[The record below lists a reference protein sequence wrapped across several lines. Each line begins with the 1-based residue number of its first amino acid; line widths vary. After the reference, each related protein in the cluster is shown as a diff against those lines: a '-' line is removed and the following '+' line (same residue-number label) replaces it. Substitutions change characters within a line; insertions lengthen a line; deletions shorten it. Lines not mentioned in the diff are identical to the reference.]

1 MNIDPRT
8 VVFINIVGCLLM
20 SGGLWFA
27 ASGYFQRLR
36 FVKDW
41 SIATLLQAL
50 GWVVMGALRGVIP
63 EWISISAGNSLI
75 LLSLVYSNN
84 IILSMFDRKP
94 MWKSGIFSVIL
105 VFVLLA
111 LHQFSD
117 ISPKY
122 RISLISF
129 AAAIQLIVSSKTI
142 LSANRKGRIS
152 SHFAAFFYL
161 ACGIFLIL
169 RFLYYTFADV
179 SVSQIAFGK
188 GPIQDIT
195 YLFFY
200 VTSVMMTFG
209 FLMMCI
215 DIFIKR
221 QEESEQKYRLLA
233 ENTSDVIWVLN
244 YDDQQYIY
252 VSPSVINITGFTSEE
267 VLNHSLQDTLTPTS
281 FKKVMEVLPIRV
293 KEFKETGERIPFSDE
308 VEQYCKD
315 GSTIW
320 IEANTVF
327 QWNPNGSINI
337 LGVSRDIDNR
347 KKTEL
352 EKNKIFSE
360 LQLLN
365 YTKDKFFSIIAH
377 DLKGPIGG
385 MSTFAG
391 MILEDL
397 DTRPLKRTK
406 NDLSIL
412 FQSSGEIY
420 NLLENL
426 LTWARSQTGEIAFF
440 PENISLYRTIESS
453 IASISFSIQNKSIVI
468 KNFVDPNTAAYADE
482 KMIETIF
489 RNLISNA
496 VKYSHPG
503 GEIQLSSISIENDI
517 QVCITDYG
525 IGINEEIRKKLFH
538 IDAKQTSMPGTLGE
552 RGTALGLILCKE
564 FTEKHGGSIRVE
576 SELGKG
582 SRFYI
587 TLPKESS
594 VPIRVQL

>member
-1 MNIDPRT
+1 
-8 VVFINIVGCLLM
+8 M

-27 ASGYFQRLR
+27 ARGYFQKLR

-41 SIATLLQAL
+41 SIATLLQAF
-50 GWVVMGALRGVIP
+50 GWIVMGALRGVIP
-63 EWISISAGNSLI
+63 DWVSIGAGNSII

-84 IILSMFDRKP
+84 VILSMFDRKP

-105 VFVLLA
+105 VFVLLVF
-111 LHQFSD
+111 HHFSD
-117 ISPKY
+117 FAPKY

-129 AAAIQLIVSSKTI
+129 AAGLQLTLSSQAILA
-142 LSANRKGRIS
+142 ANRKSRLS
-152 SHFAAFFYL
+152 SRFTAFFYL
-161 ACGIFLIL
+161 SCGIFLFL
-169 RFLYYTFADV
+169 RSLYYTFADV

-200 VTSVMMTFG
+200 ITSVMMTFG

-215 DIFIKR
+215 DIFIKGK
-221 QEESEQKYRLLA
+221 EESEQKYRLLA
-233 ENTSDVIWVLN
+233 ENTTDVIWVLN
-244 YDDQQYIY
+244 FEEQKYLY
-252 VSPSVINITGFTSEE
+252 VSPSIFNITGFRAEE
-267 VLNHSLQDTLTPTS
+267 VIHHKLKDSLTPKS
-281 FKKVMEVLPIRV
+281 LKYIMEVLPVRIR
-293 KEFKETGERIPFSDE
+293 EFKETGERKPFSDE

-327 QWNPNGSINI
+327 QWNPDGSINI
-337 LGVSRDIDNR
+337 LGVSRNIDQR
-347 KKTEL
+347 KKAEI
-352 EKNKIFSE
+352 EKDNFYSE

-365 YTKDKFFSIIAH
+365 HTKDKFFSIIAH

-385 MSTFAG
+385 MNTFAG

-412 FQSSGEIY
+412 FQSSGEVY
-420 NLLENL
+420 VLLENL

-440 PENISLYRTIESS
+440 PEDISIYRSIESS
-453 IASISFSIQNKSIVI
+453 IASASFSIQNKSITM
-468 KNFVDPNTAAYADE
+468 KNCVDPNSMVYADE
-482 KMIETIF
+482 KMVDTIF
-489 RNLISNA
+489 RNFISNA
-496 VKYSHPG
+496 IKYSHPG
-503 GEIQLSSISIENDI
+503 DEIQISSESIGDDI
-517 QVCITDYG
+517 QICITDFG
-525 IGINEEIRKKLFH
+525 IGITEEIRNKLFR

-564 FTEKHGGSIRVE
+564 FIEKHGGSIRVE

-582 SRFYI
+582 SQFYF
-587 TLPKESS
+587 TLPKKSS
-594 VPIRVQL
+594 VAIRVPL

>member
-1 MNIDPRT
+1 
-8 VVFINIVGCLLM
+8 M

-27 ASGYFQRLR
+27 ARGYFQKLR

-41 SIATLLQAL
+41 SIATLLQAF

-63 EWISISAGNSLI
+63 DWLSISAGNSLI
-75 LLSLVYSNN
+75 LLSLVYYNN
-84 IILSMFDRKP
+84 IILSMFNRKQ
-94 MWKSGIFSVIL
+94 MWKSGIFSVVL
-105 VFVLLA
+105 VFILLVF
-111 LHQFSD
+111 HHFSD
-117 ISPKY
+117 FAPKY

-129 AAAIQLIVSSKTI
+129 AAGLQLLLSGKTI
-142 LSANRKGRIS
+142 LGANQKARLS
-152 SHFAAFFYL
+152 SWFTAVFYL
-161 ACGIFLIL
+161 ACGIFLFL

-215 DIFIKR
+215 DIFIKS

-233 ENTSDVIWVLN
+233 ENTTDVIWVLN
-244 YDDQQYIY
+244 LDEKKYLY
-252 VSPSVINITGFTSEE
+252 VSPSVVNITGYTSEE
-267 VLNHSLQDTLTPTS
+267 AIKYSLEDTLTPTS
-281 FKKVMEVLPIRV
+281 FKYIMDVLQIRIQ
-293 KEFKETGERIPFSDE
+293 EFKETGERKPFSDE
-308 VEQYCKD
+308 VEQYCKN

-337 LGVSRDIDNR
+337 LGVSRNIDKR
-347 KKTEL
+347 KRAEV
-352 EKNKIFSE
+352 EKDKFYSE

-365 YTKDKFFSIIAH
+365 YTKDRFFSIIAH

-385 MSTFAG
+385 MNTFAG

-420 NLLENL
+420 VLLENL

-440 PENISLYRTIESS
+440 PEDISLYRSIESS
-453 IASISFSIQNKSIVI
+453 IASVSFSIQNKSILV
-468 KNFVDPNTAAYADE
+468 KNFVDSKSMVYADE
-482 KMIETIF
+482 KMIETIL

-503 GEIQLSSISIENDI
+503 GDIQISAKSIDDDFEICIADFGTGITAEIQN
-517 QVCITDYG
+517 
-525 IGINEEIRKKLFH
+525 KLFR
-538 IDAKQTSMPGTLGE
+538 IDAKQTSMPGTIGE

-564 FTEKHGGSIRVE
+564 FVEKHGGCIRVE
-576 SELGKG
+576 SEVGKG
-582 SRFYI
+582 SKFYF
-587 TLPKESS
+587 TLPKKSS
-594 VPIRVQL
+594 VLIRV

>member
-8 VVFINIVGCLLM
+8 VVFINIIGCLLM

-27 ASGYFQRLR
+27 ARGYFQKLR

-41 SIATLLQAL
+41 SIATLLQAF
-50 GWVVMGALRGVIP
+50 GWVVMGALRGIIP
-63 EWISISAGNSLI
+63 DWISISAGNSLI

-84 IILSMFDRKP
+84 IIHSMFDRKP
-94 MWKSGIFSVIL
+94 MWKSGIFSVLL
-105 VFVLLA
+105 VFVLLV

-117 ISPKY
+117 FSPKY

-129 AAAIQLIVSSKTI
+129 AAGIQLILSSNAI
-142 LSANRKGRIS
+142 LAANRKSHLS
-152 SHFAAFFYL
+152 SRFSAYFYL
-161 ACGIFLIL
+161 SCGIFLFL
-169 RFLYYTFADV
+169 RCLYYTFADV

-215 DIFIKR
+215 DIFIKG

-233 ENTSDVIWVLN
+233 ENTTDVIWVLN
-244 YDDQQYIY
+244 FDQQKYLY
-252 VSPSVINITGFTSEE
+252 VSPSVFNITGFTSEE
-267 VLNHSLQDTLTPTS
+267 VIHHSLEDSLTPSSLS
-281 FKKVMEVLPIRV
+281 FIMEVLPMRIQ
-293 KEFKETGERIPFSDE
+293 EFKETGERIPFSDE

-327 QWNPNGSINI
+327 QWNPNGTVNI
-337 LGVSRDIDNR
+337 LGVSRNIDKR
-347 KKTEL
+347 KKAEI
-352 EKNKIFSE
+352 EKDEFYSE

-365 YTKDKFFSIIAH
+365 RTKDKFFSIIAH

-385 MSTFAG
+385 MNTFAG

-412 FQSSGEIY
+412 FQSSGEVFI
-420 NLLENL
+420 LLENL

-440 PENISLYRTIESS
+440 PEDISLYRSIESS
-453 IASISFSIQNKSIVI
+453 IASASFSIQNKSITLN
-468 KNFVDPNTAAYADE
+468 NFVDPNAMVYADE
-482 KMIETIF
+482 KMLDTIF
-489 RNLISNA
+489 RNFISNA
-496 VKYSHPG
+496 IKYSHPG
-503 GEIQLSSISIENDI
+503 GEIRISSESIGHDI
-517 QVCITDYG
+517 QICIADFGTG
-525 IGINEEIRKKLFH
+525 ITEEIRKNLFR
-538 IDAKQTSMPGTLGE
+538 IDAKQSSMPGTLGE

-564 FTEKHGGSIRVE
+564 FIEKHGGNIRVE
-576 SELGKG
+576 SEIGKG
-582 SRFYI
+582 SQFYF

-594 VPIRVQL
+594 VPIRV

>member
-1 MNIDPRT
+1 
-8 VVFINIVGCLLM
+8 M

-27 ASGYFQRLR
+27 ARGYFQKLR

-41 SIATLLQAL
+41 SVATLLQAL

-63 EWISISAGNSLI
+63 DWVSISAGNSLI

-84 IILSMFDRKP
+84 IILLMFNRRQ
-94 MWKSGIFSVIL
+94 MWKSGIFSVAL
-105 VFVLLA
+105 VFILLVF
-111 LHQFSD
+111 HHFSD
-117 ISPKY
+117 IPPKY

-129 AAAIQLIVSSKTI
+129 AASLQLLISGKTI
-142 LSANRKGRIS
+142 LGANQKARLS
-152 SHFAAFFYL
+152 SWFTAVFYL
-161 ACGIFLIL
+161 ACGIFLFL

-215 DIFIKR
+215 DIFIKS
-221 QEESEQKYRLLA
+221 QEESEQKYKLLA
-233 ENTSDVIWVLN
+233 ENTTDVIWVLN
-244 YDDQQYIY
+244 FDEKKYLY
-252 VSPSVINITGFTSEE
+252 VSPSVVNITGYTSEE
-267 VLNHSLQDTLTPTS
+267 AIKHSLEDTLTPTS
-281 FKKVMEVLPIRV
+281 TKKILDTLQIRIQ
-293 KEFKETGERIPFSDE
+293 EFKETGERKPFSDE

-337 LGVSRDIDNR
+337 LGVSRNIDKR
-347 KKTEL
+347 KRAEV
-352 EKNKIFSE
+352 EKDKFYSE

-365 YTKDKFFSIIAH
+365 HTKDRFFSIIAH

-385 MSTFAG
+385 MNTFAG

-420 NLLENL
+420 VLLENL

-440 PENISLYRTIESS
+440 PEEISLFRSIESA
-453 IASISFSIQNKSIVI
+453 IASVSFSIQNKSIVV
-468 KNFVDPNTAAYADE
+468 KNSVDPNSMVYADE
-482 KMIETIF
+482 KMIETIL

-503 GEIQLSSISIENDI
+503 GDIQISSESIGDDFEICISDFGTGITAEIQN
-517 QVCITDYG
+517 
-525 IGINEEIRKKLFH
+525 KLFR
-538 IDAKQTSMPGTLGE
+538 IDAKQTSMPGTIGE

-564 FTEKHGGSIRVE
+564 FVEKHGGSIRVE
-576 SELGKG
+576 SEVGKG
-582 SRFYI
+582 SKFYF

-594 VPIRVQL
+594 VLIRV

>member
-8 VVFINIVGCLLM
+8 VVFINIIGCLLM

-27 ASGYFQRLR
+27 ARGYFQRLR

-50 GWVVMGALRGVIP
+50 GWIVMGALRGVIP
-63 EWISISAGNSLI
+63 DWVSISAGNSLI

-84 IILSMFDRKP
+84 IILSMFEKKP

-105 VFVLLA
+105 VFVLLV

-117 ISPKY
+117 VAPKY

-129 AAAIQLIVSSKTI
+129 AAGLQLTLSSNTI
-142 LSANRKGRIS
+142 LSANRKSLLS
-152 SHFAAFFYL
+152 SRFTAIFYL
-161 ACGIFLIL
+161 SCGIFLFL
-169 RFLYYTFADV
+169 RSFYYTFADV

-215 DIFIKR
+215 DIFIKG

-233 ENTSDVIWVLN
+233 ENTTDAIWVLN
-244 YDDQQYIY
+244 FDEKKYLY
-252 VSPSVINITGFTSEE
+252 VSPSIFNITGFTSEE
-267 VLNHSLQDTLTPTS
+267 TILHSLQESLTSTS
-281 FKKVMEVLPIRV
+281 LKYIMEILQIRID
-293 KEFKETGERIPFSDE
+293 EFKETGERKPYSDE
-308 VEQYCKD
+308 VEQICKD

-327 QWNPNGSINI
+327 QWNPNGTINI
-337 LGVSRDIDNR
+337 LGVSRNIDKR
-347 KKTEL
+347 KKAEI
-352 EKNKIFSE
+352 EKNKFYFE

-385 MSTFAG
+385 MNTFAG

-397 DTRPLKRTK
+397 DSRPLKRIK

-412 FQSSGEIY
+412 FQSSGEVYI
-420 NLLENL
+420 LLENL

-440 PENISLYRTIESS
+440 PEEISLYRSVESS
-453 IASISFSIQNKSIVI
+453 IASASFSIQNKSMIM
-468 KNFVDPNTAAYADE
+468 KNFVDPNSKVYADE
-482 KMIETIF
+482 KMIEAIL

-503 GEIQLSSISIENDI
+503 GEIQISSESIGDDLQI
-517 QVCITDYG
+517 CIADFGTG
-525 IGINEEIRKKLFH
+525 ITEEIRNKLFR
-538 IDAKQTSMPGTLGE
+538 IDAKQSSMPGTIGE

-564 FTEKHGGSIRVE
+564 FIEKHGGSIRVE

-582 SRFYI
+582 SRFYF

-594 VPIRVQL
+594 VPIQV

>member
-8 VVFINIVGCLLM
+8 VVFINIIGCLLM

-27 ASGYFQRLR
+27 ARGYFQRLR

-41 SIATLLQAL
+41 SMATLIQAL
-50 GWVVMGALRGVIP
+50 GWIVMGALRGIIP
-63 EWISISAGNSLI
+63 DWISISIGNTLI

-84 IILSMFDRKP
+84 IILVMFDKKP
-94 MWKSGIFSVIL
+94 MWKLGTLSVIVTL
-105 VFVLLA
+105 ILLI

-117 ISPKY
+117 FAPKY
-122 RISLISF
+122 RISIISF
-129 AAAIQLIVSSKTI
+129 ASSLPLLLSSKTI
-142 LSANRKGRIS
+142 LGANRQARLS
-152 SHFAAFFYL
+152 SRFAAFFFL
-161 ACGIFLIL
+161 SCGIFLFI
-169 RFLYYTFADV
+169 RFLYYTFFEV
-179 SVSQIAFGK
+179 SVAQIAFGK

-215 DIFIKR
+215 DIFIKDK
-221 QEESEQKYRLLA
+221 EESEQKYRLLA
-233 ENTSDVIWVLN
+233 ENTTDVIWVLN
-244 YDDQQYIY
+244 YDEQKYLY
-252 VSPSVINITGFTSEE
+252 VSPSVINITGFSSEE
-267 VLNHSLQDTLTPTS
+267 VITHTLQDSLTSASLQY
-281 FKKVMEVLPIRV
+281 VWEVLPKRIQ
-293 KEFKETGERIPFSDE
+293 EFKETGERIPFSDE

-315 GSTIW
+315 GSTKW

-327 QWNPNGSINI
+327 QWNPNGTINI
-337 LGVSRDIDNR
+337 LGVSRNIDKR
-347 KKTEL
+347 KKAEI
-352 EKNKIFSE
+352 EKDKFYSE

-365 YTKDKFFSIIAH
+365 HTKDKFFSIIAH

-385 MSTFAG
+385 MNTFAG

-412 FQSSGEIY
+412 FQSSGEVY
-420 NLLENL
+420 VLLENL
-426 LTWARSQTGEIAFF
+426 LTWARAQTGEISFF
-440 PENISLYRTIESS
+440 PESISLFRSIESS
-453 IASISFSIQNKSIVI
+453 IASASFSIQNKSIVV
-468 KNFVDPNTAAYADE
+468 KNSLDPNVSVYADE
-482 KMIETIF
+482 KMVETIL

-503 GEIQLSSISIENDI
+503 GEIRISSETIMDDVQIVIEDFG
-517 QVCITDYG
+517 TG
-525 IGINEEIRKKLFH
+525 MTEEIKNNLFR
-538 IDAKQTSMPGTLGE
+538 IDAKQKSMPGTIGE

-564 FTEKHGGSIRVE
+564 FIEKHGGSIHVE
-576 SELGKG
+576 SYLGKG
-582 SRFYI
+582 SRFYF

-594 VPIRVQL
+594 VLIRG

>member
-8 VVFINIVGCLLM
+8 VVFINIIGCLLM

-27 ASGYFQRLR
+27 ARGYFQRLR

-41 SIATLLQAL
+41 SIATLIQAL
-50 GWVVMGALRGVIP
+50 GWIVMGALRGIIP
-63 EWISISAGNSLI
+63 DWVSVSLGNTLI

-84 IILSMFDRKP
+84 IILVMFDKKP
-94 MWKSGIFSVIL
+94 MWRFGSFSVIAVFILL
-105 VFVLLA
+105 VA
-111 LHQFSD
+111 HQFSD
-117 ISPKY
+117 FAPKY
-122 RISLISF
+122 RISVISF
-129 AAAIQLIVSSKTI
+129 ASSLQLILSSRTI
-142 LSANRKGRIS
+142 FAANRNARLS
-152 SHFAAFFYL
+152 SRFAAFFFL
-161 ACGIFLIL
+161 AGGIFLFL
-169 RFLYYTFADV
+169 RFIYYTVADV

-215 DIFIKR
+215 DIFIKG

-233 ENTSDVIWVLN
+233 ENTTDVIWVLN
-244 YDDQQYIY
+244 FDEQKYLY

-267 VLNHSLQDTLTPTS
+267 VITHSLQDSLTPS
-281 FKKVMEVLPIRV
+281 SLEYIKNVLPKRIQ
-293 KEFKETGERIPFSDE
+293 EFKNTGDRLPFSDE
-308 VEQYCKD
+308 IEQYCKN
-315 GSTIW
+315 GSTKW

-327 QWNPNGSINI
+327 QWNPNGTINI
-337 LGVSRDIDNR
+337 LGVSRDIDTR
-347 KKTEL
+347 KKAEI
-352 EKNKIFSE
+352 EKDKFYSQ

-365 YTKDKFFSIIAH
+365 LTKDKFFSIIAH

-385 MSTFAG
+385 MNTFAG

-412 FQSSGEIY
+412 FQSSGEVY
-420 NLLENL
+420 VLLENL
-426 LTWARSQTGEIAFF
+426 LTWARSQTGEISFF
-440 PENISLYRTIESS
+440 PEDVSLYRSIESS
-453 IASISFSIQNKSIVI
+453 IASVSFSIQNKSIIV
-468 KNFVDPNTAAYADE
+468 KNSVDPLVMVYADE
-482 KMIETIF
+482 KMLETIF

-503 GEIQLSSISIENDI
+503 SEIRISAEPIIDDIEISVEDFG
-517 QVCITDYG
+517 TG
-525 IGINEEIRKKLFH
+525 MTEEIKNYLFR
-538 IDAKQTSMPGTLGE
+538 IDAKQKSMPGTLGE

-564 FTEKHGGSIRVE
+564 FIEKHGGSIHVE
-576 SELGKG
+576 SNLGKG
-582 SRFYI
+582 SRFHF

-594 VPIRVQL
+594 VLIR

>member
-27 ASGYFQRLR
+27 ARGYFQRLR

-63 EWISISAGNSLI
+63 DWISISAGNSLI

-84 IILSMFDRKP
+84 IILSMFDRKT
-94 MWKSGIFSVIL
+94 MWKSGLFSVVL
-105 VFVLLA
+105 VFVLLVF
-111 LHQFSD
+111 HQFSD
-117 ISPKY
+117 FAPKY

-129 AAAIQLIVSSKTI
+129 AASIQLILSSKTI
-142 LSANRKGRIS
+142 LAANRKARLS

-161 ACGIFLIL
+161 ACGIFLFF
-169 RFLYYTFADV
+169 RFIYYTFADV

-188 GPIQDIT
+188 GPIQDFT

-215 DIFIKR
+215 DIFIKG

-244 YDDQQYIY
+244 YDDQKYIY
-252 VSPSVINITGFTSEE
+252 VSPSIVNITGFTSGEAA
-267 VLNHSLQDTLTPTS
+267 LHSVQESFTPTS
-281 FKKVMEVLPIRV
+281 FKYIMDVLPNRIQ
-293 KEFKETGERIPFSDE
+293 EFRKTGERKPFSDE

-327 QWNPNGSINI
+327 QWNPNGSISI
-337 LGVSRDIDNR
+337 LGVSRNIDKR
-347 KKTEL
+347 KKAEI
-352 EKNKIFSE
+352 EKDKFFSQ

-365 YTKDKFFSIIAH
+365 HTKDKFFSIIAH

-385 MSTFAG
+385 MNTFAG

-426 LTWARSQTGEIAFF
+426 LTWARSQTGEVSFF
-440 PENISLYRTIESS
+440 PEHISLYRSIESA
-453 IASISFSIQNKSIVI
+453 IASVSFSIQNKSII
-468 KNFVDPNTAAYADE
+468 AKNSVDPKTTAYADE
-482 KMIETIF
+482 KMIETIL

-496 VKYSHPG
+496 VKYSQPG
-503 GEIQLSSISIENDI
+503 GEIRISAESIDNDI
-517 QVCITDYG
+517 QICITDFG
-525 IGINEEIRKKLFH
+525 IGINEEIRKKLFR
-538 IDAKQTSMPGTLGE
+538 IDAKQTSMPGTIGE

-564 FTEKHGGSIRVE
+564 FIEKHGGSIRVE

-582 SRFYI
+582 SQFYI
-587 TLPKESS
+587 TLPRESS

>member
-8 VVFINIVGCLLM
+8 VVFINIIGCLLM

-27 ASGYFQRLR
+27 ARGYFQKLR

-41 SIATLLQAL
+41 SVATLLQAL

-63 EWISISAGNSLI
+63 DWVSISAGNSLI

-84 IILSMFDRKP
+84 IILLMFNRRQ
-94 MWKSGIFSVIL
+94 MWKSGIFSVAL
-105 VFVLLA
+105 VFILLVF
-111 LHQFSD
+111 HHFSD
-117 ISPKY
+117 IPPKY

-129 AAAIQLIVSSKTI
+129 AASLQLLISGKTI
-142 LSANRKGRIS
+142 LGANQKARLS
-152 SHFAAFFYL
+152 SWFTAVFYL
-161 ACGIFLIL
+161 ACGIFLFL

-215 DIFIKR
+215 DIFIKS
-221 QEESEQKYRLLA
+221 QEESEQKYKLLA
-233 ENTSDVIWVLN
+233 ENTTDVIWVLN
-244 YDDQQYIY
+244 FDEKKYLY
-252 VSPSVINITGFTSEE
+252 VSPSVVNITGYTSEE
-267 VLNHSLQDTLTPTS
+267 AIKHSLEDTLTPTS
-281 FKKVMEVLPIRV
+281 TKKILDTLQIRIQ
-293 KEFKETGERIPFSDE
+293 EFKETGERKPFSDE

-337 LGVSRDIDNR
+337 LGVSRNIDKR
-347 KKTEL
+347 KRAEV
-352 EKNKIFSE
+352 EKDKFYSE

-365 YTKDKFFSIIAH
+365 HTKDRFFSIIAH

-385 MSTFAG
+385 MNTFAG

-420 NLLENL
+420 VLLENL

-440 PENISLYRTIESS
+440 PEEISLFRSIESA
-453 IASISFSIQNKSIVI
+453 IASVSFSIQNKSIVV
-468 KNFVDPNTAAYADE
+468 KNSVDPNSMVYADE
-482 KMIETIF
+482 KMIETIL

-503 GEIQLSSISIENDI
+503 GDIQISSESIGDDFEICISDFGTGITAEIQN
-517 QVCITDYG
+517 
-525 IGINEEIRKKLFH
+525 KLFR
-538 IDAKQTSMPGTLGE
+538 IDAKQTSMPGTIGE

-564 FTEKHGGSIRVE
+564 FVEKHGGSIRVE
-576 SELGKG
+576 SEVGKG
-582 SRFYI
+582 SKFYF

-594 VPIRVQL
+594 VLIRV

>member
-1 MNIDPRT
+1 
-8 VVFINIVGCLLM
+8 M

-27 ASGYFQRLR
+27 ARGYFQRLR

-41 SIATLLQAL
+41 SIATLIQAL
-50 GWVVMGALRGVIP
+50 GWIVMGALRGIIP
-63 EWISISAGNSLI
+63 DWVSVSLGNTLI

-84 IILSMFDRKP
+84 IILVMFDKKP
-94 MWKSGIFSVIL
+94 MWRFGSFSVIAVFILL
-105 VFVLLA
+105 VA
-111 LHQFSD
+111 HQFSD
-117 ISPKY
+117 FAPKY
-122 RISLISF
+122 RISVISF
-129 AAAIQLIVSSKTI
+129 ASSLQLILSSRTI
-142 LSANRKGRIS
+142 FAANRNARLS
-152 SHFAAFFYL
+152 SRFAAFFFL
-161 ACGIFLIL
+161 AGGIFLFL
-169 RFLYYTFADV
+169 RFIYYTVADV

-215 DIFIKR
+215 DIFIKG

-233 ENTSDVIWVLN
+233 ENTTDVIWVLN
-244 YDDQQYIY
+244 FDEQKYLY

-267 VLNHSLQDTLTPTS
+267 VITHSLQDSLTPS
-281 FKKVMEVLPIRV
+281 SLEYIKNVLPKRIQ
-293 KEFKETGERIPFSDE
+293 EFKNTGDRLPFSDE
-308 VEQYCKD
+308 IEQYCKN
-315 GSTIW
+315 GSTKW

-327 QWNPNGSINI
+327 QWNPNGTINI
-337 LGVSRDIDNR
+337 LGVSRDIDTR
-347 KKTEL
+347 KKAEI
-352 EKNKIFSE
+352 EKDKFYSQ

-365 YTKDKFFSIIAH
+365 LTKDKFFSIIAH

-385 MSTFAG
+385 MNTFAG

-412 FQSSGEIY
+412 FQSSGEVY
-420 NLLENL
+420 VLLENL
-426 LTWARSQTGEIAFF
+426 LTWARSQTGEISFF
-440 PENISLYRTIESS
+440 PEDVSLYRSIESS
-453 IASISFSIQNKSIVI
+453 IASVSFSIQNKSIIV
-468 KNFVDPNTAAYADE
+468 KNSVDPLVMVYADE
-482 KMIETIF
+482 KMLETIF

-503 GEIQLSSISIENDI
+503 SEIRISAEPIIDDIEISVEDFG
-517 QVCITDYG
+517 TG
-525 IGINEEIRKKLFH
+525 MTEEIKNYLFR
-538 IDAKQTSMPGTLGE
+538 IDAKQKSMPGTLGE

-564 FTEKHGGSIRVE
+564 FIEKHGGSIHVE
-576 SELGKG
+576 SNLGKG
-582 SRFYI
+582 SRFHF

-594 VPIRVQL
+594 VLIR

>member
-1 MNIDPRT
+1 
-8 VVFINIVGCLLM
+8 M

>member
-8 VVFINIVGCLLM
+8 VVFINVIGCLLM

-27 ASGYFQRLR
+27 ARGYFQKLR
-36 FVKDW
+36 YVKDW
-41 SIATLLQAL
+41 AIATLIQAM
-50 GWVVMGALRGVIP
+50 GWIVMGVLRGIIP
-63 EWISISAGNSLI
+63 DWISVSLGNSLI

-84 IILSMFDRKP
+84 IILEMFERKP
-94 MWKSGIFSVIL
+94 MWKFGIFSV
-105 VFVLLA
+105 VFVFIVLV

-117 ISPKY
+117 YAPKY
-122 RISLISF
+122 RISLVSF
-129 AAAIQLIVSSKTI
+129 AAGLQLTMSSKTI
-142 LSANRKGRIS
+142 LAANQNAKLS
-152 SHFAAFFYL
+152 SRFAAFVFL
-161 ACGIFLIL
+161 SCGVFLFL
-169 RFLYYTFADV
+169 RSLYYTFADV
-179 SVSQIAFGK
+179 SVAQIAFGK

-215 DIFIKR
+215 DIFIKS

-233 ENTSDVIWVLN
+233 ENTTDVIWVLN
-244 YDDQQYIY
+244 FDEQKYVY

-267 VLNHSLQDTLTPTS
+267 VITHSLQSSLVPAS
-281 FKKVMEVLPIRV
+281 LQYVMDVLPKRIQ
-293 KEFKETGERIPFSDE
+293 EFKDTGERKPFSDE
-308 VEQYCKD
+308 VEQYCKN
-315 GSTIW
+315 GSTVW

-327 QWNPNGSINI
+327 QWNPNGTINI
-337 LGVSRDIDNR
+337 LGVSRNIDKR

-352 EKNKIFSE
+352 EKDKFYSE

-365 YTKDKFFSIIAH
+365 HTKDKFFSIIAH

-385 MSTFAG
+385 MNTFAG

-412 FQSSGEIY
+412 FQSSGEVFV
-420 NLLENL
+420 LLENL
-426 LTWARSQTGEIAFF
+426 LTWARSQTGEISFF
-440 PENISLYRTIESS
+440 PEEISLYRSIESS
-453 IASISFSIQNKSIVI
+453 LASASFSIQNKSMVV
-468 KNFVDPNTAAYADE
+468 KNSVDERAVAYADE
-482 KMIETIF
+482 KMIETIL

-503 GEIQLSSISIENDI
+503 GEIRIGSKSIGNDIEISIADFGTG
-517 QVCITDYG
+517 ITQ
-525 IGINEEIRKKLFH
+525 EIKDKLFR
-538 IDAKQTSMPGTLGE
+538 IDAKQKSMPGTIGE

-564 FTEKHGGSIRVE
+564 FVEKHGGTIRVE
-576 SELGKG
+576 SELSQG
-582 SRFYI
+582 SRFYF

-594 VPIRVQL
+594 VPIRG